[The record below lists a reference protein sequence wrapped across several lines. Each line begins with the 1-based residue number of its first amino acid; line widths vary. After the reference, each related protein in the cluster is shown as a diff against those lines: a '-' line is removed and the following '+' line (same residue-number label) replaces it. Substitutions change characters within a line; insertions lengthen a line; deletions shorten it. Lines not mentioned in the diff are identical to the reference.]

1 MYTCGFLACYP
12 HRFPHSKFRS
22 SVWHFESS
30 GKGDNAM
37 LIFLVCPNHS
47 ITRNASQMVERIL
60 DILNHCRTVWPLASR
75 WYEHLERFYKT
86 QSVVPVGAEGGM
98 DDSVSGVCKGTQ
110 KTSFLT
116 IFQRDPIP
124 HVLQQAPKGQDMR
137 SGSQTSIS
145 PIPGRDGQPASN
157 PAVTIAPLSTPPV
170 VSTSYAG
177 AAGIAPPTS
186 VAQAQTVPQPLPPQQ
201 HMLPSH
207 GQVEVTPATVPVPQG
222 PAAPRPPTTD
232 GLGLLLEAFDTH
244 QAASGAAA
252 PPNVVVAGPTT
263 ITTVPQPP
271 HSQHQAQAT
280 FSPHVPTQQQQ
291 AYFPPQTQPQPNP
304 HATGLVMNDGYEH
317 ELSYY
322 MHTNNA
328 SGIQSGWSGGGSMF
342 GY

>member
-1 MYTCGFLACYP
+1 
-12 HRFPHSKFRS
+12 
-22 SVWHFESS
+22 
-30 GKGDNAM
+30 M